1 MGYLDNIQKGVFL
14 LEDPLGTE
22 IMGRRNKVAK
32 QIKSKE
38 EAEEGMLIL

>member
-1 MGYLDNIQKGVFL
+1 MGYLDDLQKGVFL
-14 LEDPLGTE
+14 LGDPLGTE

-38 EAEEGMLIL
+38 DGEEGMLIL